1 MDFSRLERLYR
12 GRLPIYNRA
21 AERIQTCVSE
31 MEEDFATDSLF
42 RVAIIKARVKE
53 FASFKQKVE
62 AREIES
68 EEQALD
74 EIKDIVGL
82 RIVTNNISDVK
93 RIFDRIKALGS
104 VSYDEYSLQNYLC
117 SPQDSGYRALHFTV
131 HCTVDYKGNQHSV
144 ACEVQVRTLFQD
156 AWGSLTHEDIYKSGL
171 DLPPIILKLSRRL
184 ADQLRVLD
192 DIAQDIRDA
201 ITQEVTSEEL
211 PSNAP
216 ITKEGLA
223 FVYQELSGEK
233 LLDYEIQPWLNSL
246 DEEGVKTIGEAKE
259 ILPSQDIQKRMKDI
273 FNNVLGIHNIY
284 DTGMEEE
291 PDHTP
296 WLTAGPPVGMML
308 YYGTKIMA
316 GDPSGYQIFRKAV
329 EVDHEDTVSTA
340 QREVLYE
347 LPETVDEL
355 ILQLKNGT
363 VDPDD
368 LAHILREIGGIHECD
383 MCGEEIL
390 SSEDA
395 HDALG
400 NHYKH
405 HKAEL
410 LPLLRELEDSF
421 PMDTVDEN
429 MSVLCHHCAHLL
441 TSDNT

>member
-1 MDFSRLERLYR
+1 MDFSKLERLYR
-12 GRLPIYNRA
+12 ERLPIYRRA
-21 AERIQTCVSE
+21 AQRIQTCVRE

-42 RVAIIKARVKE
+42 RVAFIKARVKE
-53 FASFKQKVE
+53 FASLKQKVE

-82 RIVTNNISDVK
+82 RIVTNNISDVN
-93 RIFDRIKALGS
+93 RIFDGIKALGS
-104 VSYDEYSLQNYLC
+104 VTYDEDSLQNYLC

-131 HCTVDYKGNQHSV
+131 YCTVDHKGDQHSV

-201 ITQEVTSEEL
+201 ITQEVPSEEL
-211 PSNAP
+211 PSDAP

-223 FVYQELSGEK
+223 FVYQELNGGK
-233 LLDYEIQPWLNSL
+233 LLDYEIQPWIHSLN
-246 DEEGVKTIGEAKE
+246 EEGVKTIGGAKA
-259 ILPSQDIQKRMKDI
+259 ILPSQDIRERMKDI
-273 FNNVLGIHNIY
+273 FNNIWGIHDIH
-284 DTGMEEE
+284 DTGIEEE
-291 PDHTP
+291 PAP
-296 WLTAGPPVGMML
+296 WVPAWPPVGGML

-316 GDPSGYQIFRKAV
+316 GDPSGYQQFRKAV
-329 EVDHEDTVSTA
+329 EVDYEDTVRTA
-340 QREVLYE
+340 QGEVLYE

-355 ILQLKNGT
+355 ILQLENGS
-363 VDPDD
+363 VDADD
-368 LAHILREIGGIHECD
+368 LAHILREIGGIDECD

-395 HDALG
+395 HEALE
-400 NHYKH
+400 NHYKYH
-405 HKAEL
+405 RAEL
-410 LPLLRELEDSF
+410 LPLLRELESSF
-421 PMDTVDEN
+421 SIDTVDED
-429 MSVLCHHCAHLL
+429 MSGLCHHCAHVL
-441 TSDNT
+441 TSDHT